1 MAEAKF
7 VCFLLINIRTAG
19 DKVDGLNS
27 QSAPS
32 NLASGLILAC
42 YDIAVDL
49 LRERRRASP
58 SKEFSTPSATRTR

>member
-1 MAEAKF
+1 M
-7 VCFLLINIRTAG
+7 
-19 DKVDGLNS
+19 DGLNS